1 MFEGMT
7 NASELSEK
15 KLPLKDNYLP
25 SNQKLYSARTIL
37 CGNTDYFFRMTQDS
51 NLSPMI
57 HTILQKNWVPDE
69 HKEGQT
75 YVRVTNLLQGHI
87 ENEIDLNGQA
97 SCRKSCEPYNFAKPQ
112 SCYKDLFC
120 SKQPACNGKFFTI
133 SITCS

>member
-57 HTILQKNWVPDE
+57 HTIL
-69 HKEGQT
+69 
-75 YVRVTNLLQGHI
+75 
-87 ENEIDLNGQA
+87 
-97 SCRKSCEPYNFAKPQ
+97 
-112 SCYKDLFC
+112 
-120 SKQPACNGKFFTI
+120 
-133 SITCS
+133 